1 MIQLN
6 GNQVKVIQ
14 ENETDLHGHYTITFE
29 FTIDAKNNWK
39 ITNISLTE

>member
-14 ENETDLHGHYTITFE
+14 ENETDLYGHYTISFE
-29 FTIDAKNNWK
+29 FMMDGKDHWK
-39 ITNISLTE
+39 IPNIRLIE